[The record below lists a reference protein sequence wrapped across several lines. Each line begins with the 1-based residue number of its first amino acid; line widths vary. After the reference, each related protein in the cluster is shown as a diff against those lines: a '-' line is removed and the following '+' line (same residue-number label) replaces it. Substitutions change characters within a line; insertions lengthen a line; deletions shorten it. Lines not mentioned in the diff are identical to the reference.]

1 MLSAVSSLIV
11 EDLDKS
17 LLPVRGITESQD
29 IKPFTLLTEKTP
41 RRWIPFARKQYMVH
55 NFLVSP
61 SLYYIFF
68 LTLLCL
74 LKIKHVLSL
83 NTMFC
88 PHTFSDNLN
97 FISSCLCCMSLG
109 NFRGFHWE
117 IILMFVFPVGTL

>member
-61 SLYYIFF
+61 SLYYIYFF
-68 LTLLCL
+68 NFTMPFENQTC
-74 LKIKHVLSL
+74 IVTKHNVLS
-83 NTMFC
+83 
-88 PHTFSDNLN
+88 SY
-97 FISSCLCCMSLG
+97 
-109 NFRGFHWE
+109 
-117 IILMFVFPVGTL
+117 VF